1 MADMQLVIDNTG
13 QINGDVVAALL
24 QLRNVTQEDVAT
36 VIEVQPSGVTRR
48 MKGATK
54 WSAADVGRI
63 AKMLGVPVD
72 TFYLS
77 TDEAVAR
84 LTRAGGPEPVRDMP
98 VTRGYLHLVDAPA
111 DLRQSA
117 A

>member
-1 MADMQLVIDNTG
+1 MANMQLVIDNTG

-24 QLRNVTQEDVAT
+24 QLRNATQEDVAA
-36 VIEVQPSGVTRR
+36 VIDVKPSGVTRR
-48 MKGATK
+48 MKGETK
-54 WSAADVGRI
+54 WSATDVGRI
-63 AKMLGVPVD
+63 AKMLSVPVD

-84 LTRAGGPEPVRDMP
+84 LTHTAGPEPERDMP
-98 VTRGYLHLVDAPA
+98 VTRGYLQLVGTAA
-111 DLRQSA
+111 DLHEVA